1 MSGIADVARL
11 AAVSKSTASRAL
23 SGSGYVSPAT
33 RSKVERAAAVLGF
46 VASSN
51 AASLVTGK
59 TRNVGVVTPFVNR
72 WFFGAV
78 IEGIEAALVEA
89 GYDLTLYH
97 LSEDPDAR
105 RRVFDYFLVR
115 KRVDAVVAV
124 GITLSPVELASL
136 RTLDKPII
144 VIGAPADGITT
155 LGIDDGESSRRIT
168 EHLIGLGHTRIV
180 HIGSDGRDRR
190 GPSMQAT
197 RYSGFRFALAAAGIP
212 RGDDFR
218 ESHFTIRGGYEIARD
233 LLADP
238 ATRPTAIAAAS
249 DDIAIGV
256 IIAAR
261 ELGIAI
267 PAELSVIGIDDH
279 ELSELFGLTTLRQ
292 APADQGRLAVEL
304 IMTALESGGEALA
317 HSPHA
322 VDVEF
327 VDRGSTA
334 APAG

>member
-33 RSKVERAAAVLGF
+33 RSRVERAAAVLGF

-72 WFFGAV
+72 WFFGGV
-78 IEGIEAALVEA
+78 IEGIEGALIEA

-97 LSEDPDAR
+97 LSEDPEAR
-105 RRVFDYFLVR
+105 QRVFDYFLMR

-124 GITLSPVELASL
+124 GITLSPLELSSL
-136 RTLDKPII
+136 RVLDKPI
-144 VIGAPADGITT
+144 VGVGAPIDGLTT
-155 LGIDDGESSRRIT
+155 LGIDDEEASRTIT
-168 EHLIGLGHTRIV
+168 QHLIGLGHTCIV

-190 GPSMQAT
+190 GPSMQAR
-197 RYSGFRFALAAAGIP
+197 RYAGFRYALATAGIA

-218 ESHFTIRGGYEIARD
+218 ESHFTVRSGYDVTLE
-233 LLADP
+233 LLRDP

-256 IIAAR
+256 ILAAR
-261 ELGIAI
+261 ELGLRI
-267 PAELSVIGIDDH
+267 PADLSVIGIDDH
-279 ELSELFGLTTLRQ
+279 ELAGLFGLTTLRQ
-292 APADQGRLAVEL
+292 VPAQQGRQAVEL
-304 IMTALESGGEALA
+304 IMAALEQGRDAPVGVTHTIQADL
-317 HSPHA
+317 
-322 VDVEF
+322 

-334 APAG
+334 APVR